1 MQINTT
7 NMNPVRPLR
16 PSASSHEEQV
26 AGARDL
32 KKAYGDFV
40 GKTFFGQML
49 KSMQQTVGKPAY
61 FYGGQTEEI
70 FRGQLNE
77 QLADHMTKASAEKFA
92 DPMFRKQFP
101 KQAAL
106 LDEADKRSAAEL
118 TDLSA
123 LRRR

>member
-1 MQINTT
+1 MQIKPA

>member
-1 MQINTT
+1 MQINTA
-7 NMNPVRPLR
+7 NLNHVRPLR
-16 PSASSHEEQV
+16 PSVSSHEEQV

-40 GKTFFGQML
+40 GKTFYGQML

-77 QLADHMTKASAEKFA
+77 QLADHMNKASAEKFA
-92 DPMFRKQFP
+92 DPMFRLQFP

-106 LDEADKRSAAEL
+106 LDEAKKKSTAGM

>member
-1 MQINTT
+1 MQINPA

-16 PSASSHEEQV
+16 PSPSSHEDEV

-32 KKAYGDFV
+32 QSAYRDFV

-49 KSMQQTVGKPAY
+49 KSMRQTVGKAAY
-61 FYGGQTEEI
+61 FDGGKTEEI
-70 FRGQLNE
+70 FRGQLDE
-77 QLADHMTKASAEKFA
+77 QLADHMTKSSADKFA
-92 DPMFRKQFP
+92 DPMFRLQFP

-106 LDEADKRSAAEL
+106 LDGEKKQSAANL